1 MIELL
6 VIGGM
11 LINQSLPPIN
21 IKPELN
27 RTGNCVEQ
35 SLNLKYTT
43 SEFKYSDTNDSD
55 LQCNI
60 DTINE
65 FSSLDEGWDG
75 YDAAP
80 ISQSAIREALQLI
93 KVISRQPEVFP
104 TPNGY
109 VQFEFSKD
117 NGDYLELKIT
127 DNDVVVYVLKGS
139 YDELYHLSFDQIDDI
154 KRQVMT
160 FYGS

>member
-1 MIELL
+1 MIEFI

-11 LINQSLPPIN
+11 LINQSPPPIN
-21 IKPELN
+21 ITSEFN
-27 RTGNCVEQ
+27 RTSNRVEQ
-35 SLNLKYTT
+35 SLKYTK
-43 SEFKYSDTNDSD
+43 SEYKYSDTDDSD
-55 LQCNI
+55 LQRNI

-65 FSSLDEGWDG
+65 FSSLCEGWDG

-80 ISQSAIREALQLI
+80 ISQPAIKEALRII
-93 KVISRQPEVFP
+93 KVVSRQPEVFP

-109 VQFEFSKD
+109 IQFEFSKD
-117 NGDYLELKIT
+117 NNDYLELKIT
-127 DNDVVVYVLKGS
+127 DNDVVVYVLKES
-139 YDELYHLSFDQIDDI
+139 QDRLFHLAFDCIDDI